1 MSIINAF
8 DNKSEAI
15 LKPRYTTRGPVKG
28 FPETVIASFY
38 AGMYR
43 ILRKICPTQEFRAMQ
58 CIYRVP
64 IHRFTYQDHVLGL
77 YTSMLG
83 GPASAGLLE
92 EVIAMGAKRVLFFGS
107 TGVLDRDL
115 AAGHLI
121 IPTASYRD
129 EGTSYHYL
137 PPSDYM
143 DIPTAGRLAEIFT
156 ELKVPFIAEKVWS
169 TDAIY
174 RETLNN
180 IGKRRREGCVAVDME
195 CASIMAV
202 GQFREIPV
210 YQFLYAEDS
219 LDGQVWDPR
228 TWGCVPESDLEAYL
242 RIALETAIRL

>member
-1 MSIINAF
+1 MSIIHAF
-8 DNKSEAI
+8 DDQSEAI
-15 LKPRYTTRGPVKG
+15 LKPKYMNRGPRKG
-28 FPETVIASFY
+28 FPETIIVSFY

-43 ILRKICPTQEFRAMQ
+43 LLRKICPTEEYGAMQ

-64 IHRFTYQDHVLGL
+64 VHRFTYRDQVLGM
-77 YTSMLG
+77 YTTMLG
-83 GPASAGLLE
+83 GSASAGLLE
-92 EVIAMGAKRVLFFGS
+92 EVIAKGAKKVLFFGS
-107 TGVLDRDL
+107 TGVLDRDVT
-115 AAGHLI
+115 AGRII
-121 IPTASYRD
+121 IPTAAYRD
-129 EGTSYHYL
+129 EGTSYHYM
-137 PPSDYM
+137 PPSDYI

-174 RETLNN
+174 RETLIN

-202 GQFREIPV
+202 GQFRDVPV

-228 TWGCVPESDLEAYL
+228 TWGCIPESDLEGYL